1 MTCHSVMGGEGLTL
15 GTPKDE
21 RTKSDLFVRR
31 PRLRSTAGGRATVAM
46 LWLVGCTLVPLLAGG
61 CEYNDGISRVVEI
74 TPNRFNSLV
83 LRSEQPVLVNF
94 YKPG

>member
-1 MTCHSVMGGEGLTL
+1 MGREGLTL
-15 GTPKDE
+15 GMQTSE
-21 RTKSDLFVRR
+21 RATSELFVRR
-31 PRLRSTAGGRATVAM
+31 PQMRSTAGGRATVAM
-46 LWLVGCTLVPLLAGG
+46 LWLVGFTLVPLLAGG